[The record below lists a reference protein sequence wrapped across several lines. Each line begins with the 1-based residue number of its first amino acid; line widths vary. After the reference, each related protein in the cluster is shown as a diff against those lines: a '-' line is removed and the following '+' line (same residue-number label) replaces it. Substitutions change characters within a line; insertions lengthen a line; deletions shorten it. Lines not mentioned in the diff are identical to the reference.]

1 MPERSK
7 QTSPAAGHLTSIR
20 IALLTGIIVSLG
32 AMFSDGFGLHSLL
45 WCAAQCLILG
55 TIWFLL
61 EAFRREVD
69 TANMEA
75 DPVANRL
82 IEESAFLSSMGHDL
96 RQPTQAIA
104 MFAATLSA
112 HPLAD
117 SSRKLVTGIE
127 TGIHQL
133 SAQME
138 AVFAIAKVQ
147 AGRMPCA
154 PVPVALQDIFEQ
166 QLALHLDD
174 AQDAGLHLRYV
185 GTRCKVL
192 ADPDVLSRI
201 ISSLLAHALHAT
213 QEGGVV
219 LGCRQRGARIVIEV
233 WASGKGIPPEQL
245 EVAFTPGSIF
255 GQNYTDRGLGL
266 ALAQRLSTLTQGE
279 LALRSPHGR
288 GRVLSLSLPRA

>member
-20 IALLTGIIVSLG
+20 IALLTGFVVSLG
-32 AMFSDGFGLHSLL
+32 AMFSDGFGLRSLL

-55 TIWFLL
+55 AIWFLL

-69 TANMEA
+69 TEA
-75 DPVANRL
+75 DPVASRL
-82 IEESAFLSSMGHDL
+82 IAESAFLSSMGHDL

-117 SSRKLVTGIE
+117 SSRKLVAGIE

-147 AGRMPCA
+147 ADRMPCA
-154 PVPVALQDIFEQ
+154 PVPVALQEIFKQ
-166 QLALHLDD
+166 QFALHLDD

-185 GTRCKVL
+185 GTRGKVL
-192 ADPDVLSRI
+192 ADPDILSRI

-219 LGCRQRGARIVIEV
+219 LGCRQRGARVVIEV

-266 ALAQRLSTLTQGE
+266 VLAQRLSTLTQGK
-279 LALRSPHGR
+279 LTLRSPHGR

>member
-7 QTSPAAGHLTSIR
+7 QNPPAAGYLTSIR
-20 IALLTGIIVSLG
+20 IALLTGIVVSLG
-32 AMFSDGFGLHSLL
+32 AMFSGGFDLSSLL

-75 DPVANRL
+75 DPVASRL
-82 IEESAFLSSMGHDL
+82 IAESAFLSSMGHDL

-117 SSRKLVTGIE
+117 SSRKLVAGIE

-154 PVPVALQDIFEQ
+154 PGPVALQEIFEQ

-219 LGCRQRGARIVIEV
+219 LGCRQRGARVVIEV

-266 ALAQRLSTLTQGE
+266 VLAQRLSTLTQGE

-288 GRVLSLSLPRA
+288 GRVMSLSLPRA

>member
-20 IALLTGIIVSLG
+20 IALLTGFVVSLG
-32 AMFSDGFGLHSLL
+32 AMFSDGFGLRSLL

-55 TIWFLL
+55 AIWFLL

-69 TANMEA
+69 TEA
-75 DPVANRL
+75 DPVASRL
-82 IEESAFLSSMGHDL
+82 IAESAFLSSMGHDL

-117 SSRKLVTGIE
+117 SSRKLVAGIE

-147 AGRMPCA
+147 ADRMPCA
-154 PVPVALQDIFEQ
+154 PVPVALQEIFKQ
-166 QLALHLDD
+166 QFALHLDD

-185 GTRCKVL
+185 GTRGKVL
-192 ADPDVLSRI
+192 ADPDILSRI

-219 LGCRQRGARIVIEV
+219 LGCRQRGARVVIEV
-233 WASGKGIPPEQL
+233 WASSKGIPPEQL

-266 ALAQRLSTLTQGE
+266 VLAQRLSTLTQGK
-279 LALRSPHGR
+279 LTLRSPHGR

>member
-32 AMFSDGFGLHSLL
+32 AMFSDGFGLRSLL
-45 WCAAQCLILG
+45 WCTAQCLILAA
-55 TIWFLL
+55 IWFLL

-75 DPVANRL
+75 DPVASRL

-117 SSRKLVTGIE
+117 SSRKLVAGIE

-154 PVPVALQDIFEQ
+154 PVPVALQEIFEQ

-185 GTRCKVL
+185 GTRSKAL
-192 ADPDVLSRI
+192 ADPDVLARI
-201 ISSLLAHALHAT
+201 ISNLLAHALHAT
-213 QEGGVV
+213 REGGVV
-219 LGCRQRGARIVIEV
+219 LGCRQRGARVVIEV
-233 WASGKGIPPEQL
+233 WASSQGIPPEQL
-245 EVAFTPGSIF
+245 AMAFTPGSIF

-266 ALAQRLSTLTQGE
+266 VLAQRLSTLTQGK